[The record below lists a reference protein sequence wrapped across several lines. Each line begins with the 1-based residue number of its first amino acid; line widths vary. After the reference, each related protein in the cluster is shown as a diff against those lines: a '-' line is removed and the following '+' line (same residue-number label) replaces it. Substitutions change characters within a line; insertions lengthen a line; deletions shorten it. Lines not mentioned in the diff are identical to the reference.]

1 MHTASSPFEI
11 AAMQGTELPLHSRL
25 FVVCGRSVEVRM
37 SGAGLPRACCGRG
50 WAQMAER
57 LAFCCTRPP

>member
-25 FVVCGRSVEVRM
+25 FVVCGRSVEVSRD
-37 SGAGLPRACCGRG
+37 GAGLPCACWCKG
-50 WAQMAER
+50 WA
-57 LAFCCTRPP
+57 